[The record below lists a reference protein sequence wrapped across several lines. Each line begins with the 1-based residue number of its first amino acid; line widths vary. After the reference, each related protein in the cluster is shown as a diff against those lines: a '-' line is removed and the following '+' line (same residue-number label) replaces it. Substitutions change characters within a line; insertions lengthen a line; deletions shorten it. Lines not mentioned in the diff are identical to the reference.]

1 MLKSG
6 SDMMAAAE
14 RRVHSLEECE
24 ALKFLSVVKSIPQKS
39 VLENINIKET
49 VEFLT
54 CAALKCNLY
63 LLFDYFQ
70 PDRFW

>member
-14 RRVHSLEECE
+14 RRVHSLEEFE
-24 ALKFLSVVKSIPQKS
+24 VLNFLSLVKSIPTKI
-39 VLENINIKET
+39 LENINIKET

-54 CAALKCNLY
+54 CAALKCNWS
-63 LLFDYFQ
+63 LLFAYFQ
-70 PDRFW
+70 LIG

>member
-14 RRVHSLEECE
+14 RRVHSLEEFE
-24 ALKFLSVVKSIPQKS
+24 VLNFLSLVKSIPQKS

-54 CAALKCNLY
+54 CAALKCNWY
-63 LLFDYFQ
+63 LLFGYFQ
-70 PDRFW
+70 LIG